1 MREKKIVCCYSVR
14 WEPQWL
20 VDDMRENLKWV
31 DDFVEINY
39 RDLPDDVPWTDEND
53 TYRMQRER
61 AKALGADWV
70 LISSPDERFDRSAEK
85 YIRQRISYLKRTILR
100 FPVRDL
106 ITPTSYRSD
115 RGFWRHEES
124 RVYPFWEGQEFDTK
138 PFHNNIVPKLDRF
151 SRRESLPCPIYN
163 LKTIEPE
170 NRELRVAMYKAS
182 DPDTK
187 MTVLSDYDELLDE
200 TNMEL
205 TKLTPKE
212 GYEPPY
218 TQPYYFNPPECLWKK

>member
-1 MREKKIVCCYSVR
+1 MREKKIVAAYGRR

-20 VDDMRENLKWV
+20 IDDFRKNLAWV
-31 DDFVEINY
+31 DDFVEIDY
-39 RDLPDDVPWTDEND
+39 SHLPDDHPWTDENIL
-53 TYRMQRER
+53 YQQQREA
-61 AKALGADWV
+61 AKALGADWILV
-70 LISSPDERFDRSAEK
+70 SAPDERWDRSAEK
-85 YIRQRISYLKRTILR
+85 VIRHSLSYLKRTILR
-100 FPVRDL
+100 FPVRDMY
-106 ITPTSYRSD
+106 TPNSYRSD
-115 RGFWRHEES
+115 KGFWRHEES
-124 RVYPFWEGQEFDTK
+124 RVYPFWEGQEFDTR
-138 PFHNNIVPKLDRF
+138 PFHNNIVPKLDKITKRL
-151 SRRESLPCPIYN
+151 SLPVNIYN